1 MRYASNSSQYYL
13 NIGYILLLS
22 EMMLQSAQPIPPLTA
37 NTAAAMSYI
46 RPKYDHG
53 ISDSSKSEHFVDRLY
68 RVTVYFF
75 RLK

>member
-1 MRYASNSSQYYL
+1 
-13 NIGYILLLS
+13 
-22 EMMLQSAQPIPPLTA
+22 MMLQSAQPIPPLTA

-53 ISDSSKSEHFVDRLY
+53 ISDSSKREHFVDGLH

-75 RLK
+75 